1 MPDFNAKMH
10 QSRFPDPLGEL
21 TVLPQ
26 TPSWISGGLLL
37 RGGEGRGGEAWDRRW
52 VEGEGGRKGRREG
65 VVGRSPPL

>member
-1 MPDFNAKMH
+1 
-10 QSRFPDPLGEL
+10 
-21 TVLPQ
+21 VLPQ

-65 VVGRSPPL
+65 VVGRSPPFVKS